1 MSLSPYVIDVDEA
14 TFEAD
19 VLLRSHEVPVVVDFW
34 APWCGPCKILGPI
47 LERVAL
53 ETGGKFILAKLN
65 IDENSALAVRY
76 GVQGIPAVKAFING
90 QVAHEFVGAQPEGLV
105 RRFIEQ
111 ILPGELD
118 QAIQQARSLLMA
130 HRWEDAEQSFQ
141 EILSENDANPAA
153 ALGLLESLLMQGR
166 GDQAKKVIAEFPAGT
181 EFVKAEKYR
190 PLANLLAEVEEN
202 GPGYD
207 EKDPLAAEL
216 YQAGRLIARGN
227 VPAAM
232 DGLIDV
238 LRQDKRYRDGLP
250 REILLAIFAIL
261 GDEDMLTQQY
271 REELASVL
279 F

>member
-118 QAIQQARSLLMA
+118 QTIQQARSLLMA
-130 HRWEDAEQSFQ
+130 HRWEDADRSFQ

>member
-1 MSLSPYVIDVDEA
+1 MSLSPYVIDVDET

-118 QAIQQARSLLMA
+118 QTIQQARSLLMA

>member
-34 APWCGPCKILGPI
+34 APWCSPCKILGPI

-53 ETGGKFILAKLN
+53 ETGGNFILAKLN
-65 IDENSALAVRY
+65 IDESSALAVRY

-118 QAIQQARSLLMA
+118 QAIQKARSLLMA
-130 HRWEDAEQSFQ
+130 HRWEDADRSFQ

-250 REILLAIFAIL
+250 REILLALFAIL